1 MYGLS
6 IVFAD
11 NGELIELL
19 DNGVKGDV
27 LCIIDLVVFRLFD
40 YFETAKIV
48 TPARP
53 GFGWPA
59 AEQNLLIYKPNKE
72 SRCSEITAL
81 IASEQTLSAA
91 RLVANGFLNKGFFER
106 CHSNGHDSR
115 APAAVFSSFPFF
127 AEL

>member
-19 DNGVKGDV
+19 GNGVKGDV
-27 LCIIDLVVFRLFD
+27 LCIIDLESSRLFD
-40 YFETAKIV
+40 YFGPAFCANAETLAV
-48 TPARP
+48 A
-53 GFGWPA
+53 G
-59 AEQNLLIYKPNKE
+59 LLPNRNYIYKPNKE
-72 SRCSEITAL
+72 SRCSEITTL

-106 CHSNGHDSR
+106 
-115 APAAVFSSFPFF
+115 
-127 AEL
+127 

>member
-40 YFETAKIV
+40 YFG
-48 TPARP
+48 PAFFVPMLKR
-53 GFGWPA
+53 FSLLRCA
-59 AEQNLLIYKPNKE
+59 ALPN
-72 SRCSEITAL
+72 RNYIN
-81 IASEQTLSAA
+81 QTK
-91 RLVANGFLNKGFFER
+91 RVDVVK
-106 CHSNGHDSR
+106 
-115 APAAVFSSFPFF
+115 
-127 AEL
+127 

>member
-40 YFETAKIV
+40 YFG
-48 TPARP
+48 PAFSIFSMLKRLLA
-53 GFGWPA
+53 A
-59 AEQNLLIYKPNKE
+59 AEQKLYKPNKE
-72 SRCSEITAL
+72 SRCSEITTL

>member
-40 YFETAKIV
+40 YFWSLFLPTETL
-48 TPARP
+48 
-53 GFGWPA
+53 GLA
-59 AEQNLLIYKPNKE
+59 ALPN
-72 SRCSEITAL
+72 RTYIN
-81 IASEQTLSAA
+81 QTK
-91 RLVANGFLNKGFFER
+91 RVDVVK
-106 CHSNGHDSR
+106 
-115 APAAVFSSFPFF
+115 
-127 AEL
+127 